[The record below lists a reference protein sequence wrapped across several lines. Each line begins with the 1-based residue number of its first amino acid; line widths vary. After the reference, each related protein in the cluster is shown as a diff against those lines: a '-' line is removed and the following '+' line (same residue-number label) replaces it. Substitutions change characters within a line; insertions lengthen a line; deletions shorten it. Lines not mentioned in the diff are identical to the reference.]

1 MKNVAFYLLL
11 LFLAACRAPEK
22 PPAPICESLR
32 EQLQESIDLFDRQE
46 YGKADTTAFQVAA
59 AALDSGCAIIWVKA
73 RTLMANSIMQYDRDR
88 AVDSLLHDLEY
99 ANTHMPE
106 VAGIIHFWLGYLYNE
121 AGEYWNALRH
131 YEAARAA
138 HEQGSVAVVS
148 RLAGQHLYKPLANIY
163 TRLGD
168 NERAIFILKTA
179 LDSCRN
185 EKDYYGG
192 ACVHSDMGIAFM
204 NAGLLDSAGMQFNLG
219 LASSFSHPSDNE
231 GRNAE
236 IRALLYS
243 NWAESKFAQGEYDT
257 ADTMARHSLEFDPD
271 MAEAYMVLGEKAALE
286 GRPDD
291 ADGHFRKAETISKN
305 YYPLRELAKVML
317 RRVRLA
323 ADRNPANT
331 HLLQM
336 CNDALSL
343 VLPHFHPENDYE
355 NPDPDTF
362 YPENTILEALDLKS
376 HILWKQ
382 SRLTVNGDG
391 LLQYADTT
399 TALAL
404 QSADMLNATYGFESS
419 VLYSLEYTRALHER
433 YFAILFERYRRF
445 GASPD
450 RIVAFSER
458 SRALLLR
465 QKLAADAALQRSRDH
480 ATTLDEETV
489 LRTELAEQKNNLVE
503 MEAYGDPPEL
513 IEAQKKKIFRLE
525 EKWAALRK
533 NLPSAATDASD
544 EVATLKAIQDFLP
557 SDSAMLVEY
566 FYNSESGA
574 LYQIGIRRQGIH
586 IVQNSLSAAN
596 LEAFIA
602 FVRDE
607 DAAKNRTDIDRTYRD
622 QFVQEAR
629 MLYDTLL
636 GRVAGDLPLKE
647 LIVVPDGILGA
658 FPFDLLLTK
667 DAPKE
672 AGFRQLPYLFRE
684 VAVRFAA
691 SATVLLRGNEEAP
704 WRKPVAGYVGVAP
717 SYRSLTFPWVEYSQ
731 GCVSSVSRV
740 FHGQYAGGTV
750 ATRDRFLEMA
760 PRCRILHFYGHGR
773 ADNLTPERSYLAF
786 TSGTADTLLHSGLL
800 AAASQLPVEEVPNV
814 LFAQQISLMRLQ
826 ADLVV
831 LSACETGVGK
841 IVGGEGVLS
850 LARAFLDAGCPSAAM
865 TLWSVDDEATDQL
878 SQAFLRHIR
887 EGMRKD
893 RALQRAKIE
902 FLESGKS
909 AAPFYWSGFVLTGNA
924 DPVRD
929 IPEGCYLYFRGKSH
943 ACSEL
948 AGMLALLAGVLLL
961 LLAIFRYRPV

>member
-1 MKNVAFYLLL
+1 
-11 LFLAACRAPEK
+11 
-22 PPAPICESLR
+22 
-32 EQLQESIDLFDRQE
+32 
-46 YGKADTTAFQVAA
+46 
-59 AALDSGCAIIWVKA
+59 
-73 RTLMANSIMQYDRDR
+73 
-88 AVDSLLHDLEY
+88 
-99 ANTHMPE
+99 
-106 VAGIIHFWLGYLYNE
+106 
-121 AGEYWNALRH
+121 
-131 YEAARAA
+131 
-138 HEQGSVAVVS
+138 
-148 RLAGQHLYKPLANIY
+148 
-163 TRLGD
+163 
-168 NERAIFILKTA
+168 
-179 LDSCRN
+179 
-185 EKDYYGG
+185 
-192 ACVHSDMGIAFM
+192 
-204 NAGLLDSAGMQFNLG
+204 
-219 LASSFSHPSDNE
+219 
-231 GRNAE
+231 
-236 IRALLYS
+236 
-243 NWAESKFAQGEYDT
+243 
-257 ADTMARHSLEFDPD
+257 
-271 MAEAYMVLGEKAALE
+271 
-286 GRPDD
+286 
-291 ADGHFRKAETISKN
+291 
-305 YYPLRELAKVML
+305 
-317 RRVRLA
+317 
-323 ADRNPANT
+323 
-331 HLLQM
+331 
-336 CNDALSL
+336 
-343 VLPHFHPENDYE
+343 
-355 NPDPDTF
+355 
-362 YPENTILEALDLKS
+362 
-376 HILWKQ
+376 
-382 SRLTVNGDG
+382 
-391 LLQYADTT
+391 
-399 TALAL
+399 
-404 QSADMLNATYGFESS
+404 
-419 VLYSLEYTRALHER
+419 
-433 YFAILFERYRRF
+433 
-445 GASPD
+445 
-450 RIVAFSER
+450 
-458 SRALLLR
+458 
-465 QKLAADAALQRSRDH
+465 
-480 ATTLDEETV
+480 
-489 LRTELAEQKNNLVE
+489 AEQKNNLVE
-503 MEAYGDPPEL
+503 MEAYGDPPGD
-513 IEAQKKKIFRLE
+513 IDAQKKKIFRLE

-533 NLPSAATDASD
+533 KLPSAAADASD

-566 FYNSESGA
+566 FYNPESGA
-574 LYQIGIRRQGIH
+574 LYQIGIRRQGVR
-586 IVQNSLSAAN
+586 IVQNSLSAAD

-607 DAAKNRTDIDRTYRD
+607 DAAKNRANIDRTYRD
-622 QFVQEAR
+622 QFVWQAR

-636 GRVAGDLPLKE
+636 GQLAGDLPLKE

-667 DAPKE
+667 DTSKE
-672 AGFRQLPYLFRE
+672 NSFRQLPYLFRE

-841 IVGGEGVLS
+841 VVGGEGVLS

-878 SQAFLRHIR
+878 SQSFLRHIR

-929 IPEGCYLYFRGKSH
+929 ISEGCYLYFRGESH
-943 ACSEL
+943 ACTEL